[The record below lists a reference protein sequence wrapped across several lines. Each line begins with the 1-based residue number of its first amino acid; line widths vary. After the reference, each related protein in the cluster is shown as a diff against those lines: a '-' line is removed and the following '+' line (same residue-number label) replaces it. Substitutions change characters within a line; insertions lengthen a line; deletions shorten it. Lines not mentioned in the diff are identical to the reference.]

1 MCKKTFRFSDGFENR
16 LTISF
21 AENDLSNAGA
31 ASNPGCCIDSSAA
44 TIVLH
49 LDVRFNEKQIV
60 RSSHFPGVGWSAEQ
74 ISDHLIGK
82 TLKNPLQ
89 RGQPFAIRL
98 TVLQAIFQVHIN
110 DELYCTYDHDRPTC
124 GIRYVHVRH
133 DYACINVFAHRQLFP
148 DVYPTQLTAKDADA
162 GCCLAADGRQV
173 FIAEVPHA
181 MHVGTAFTLCGW
193 IAGTSTARFSIDVMA
208 NNAKQVLMRFEPR
221 FDQRL
226 VARNA
231 HRLDW
236 QFHAADE
243 ERIGVFPFKRGKA
256 FRLTVHVTRE
266 CYVFYVNGVYFVHFN
281 HRRMPALDL
290 AAVRCWASEG
300 AELSVQRMEFV
311 RDFVAPPQTQPASS
325 SSSRKQCD
333 EE

>member
-1 MCKKTFRFSDGFENR
+1 MYR

-21 AENDLSNAGA
+21 AENDISDNNASSGA
-31 ASNPGCCIDSSAA
+31 SISPGCCPDASAA

-49 LDVRFNEKQIV
+49 LDVRFAEKQIV
-60 RSSHFPGVGWSAEQ
+60 RSSHFPGIGWSSEQ

-89 RGQPFAIRL
+89 RGQPFAVRL

-133 DYACINVFAHRQLFP
+133 DYAAITAFAHRQLFP
-148 DVYPTQLTAKDADA
+148 DVYPIPAEPNA
-162 GCCLAADGRQV
+162 GVASGRQV
-173 FIAEVPHA
+173 FSAEVPQA

-193 IAGTSTARFSIDVMA
+193 IAGTATARFGIDVLG
-208 NNAKQVLMRFEPR
+208 NNSAQVLMRFEVR

-231 HRLDW
+231 QRLDL
-236 QFHAADE
+236 QFHGGDE
-243 ERIGVFPFKRGKA
+243 ERVGVFPFKRGQG

-266 CYVFYVNGVYFVHFN
+266 CYVFYVNGAYFVRFN
-281 HRRMPALDL
+281 HRRMPVVDL
-290 AAVRCWASEG
+290 AAIRCWASAD
-300 AELSVQRMEFV
+300 AELSVQRIEFV
-311 RDFVAPPQTQPASS
+311 RDFVAPQNSIRS
-325 SSSRKQCD
+325 K
-333 EE
+333 E